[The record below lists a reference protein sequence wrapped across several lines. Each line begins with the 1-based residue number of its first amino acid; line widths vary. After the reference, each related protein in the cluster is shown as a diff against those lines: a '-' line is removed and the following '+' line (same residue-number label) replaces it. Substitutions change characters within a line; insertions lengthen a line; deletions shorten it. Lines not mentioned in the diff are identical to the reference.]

1 MLSEKINRLKNMI
14 FNDQLAWSR
23 QSGVPF
29 ILIAINESEQLYLQP
44 KLEDIQ
50 QDGQTQGYQ
59 VIIVNIEELLYQLLL
74 EDENGDLTE
83 IYEFEKDEYL
93 EFMGEMQNTMLK
105 LLYECILAKTEQLG
119 TNGRILFTR
128 VGSTAPHFRF
138 IQLLSKLENKVSIP
152 LCFFVPGTV
161 SSTRFI
167 MLDDID
173 ISGSRA
179 FYL

>member
-1 MLSEKINRLKNMI
+1 MI
-14 FNDQLAWSR
+14 FNNQLAWSR
-23 QSGVPF
+23 QTGVPF

-50 QDGQTQGYQ
+50 QDGKTQGYQ
-59 VIIVNIEELLYQLLL
+59 VVIVNLEELIYQLLFK
-74 EDENGDLTE
+74 DENGDLNE
-83 IYEFEKDEYL
+83 IYKFEMEEFI
-93 EFMGEMQNTMLK
+93 EFMEEMQNTMLK
-105 LLYECILAKTEQLG
+105 LLYEWILEKAEQIG
-119 TNGRILFTR
+119 ANGRIIFTR

-138 IQLLSKLENKVSIP
+138 IQLLSKLENKISIP

>member
-1 MLSEKINRLKNMI
+1 MI

-29 ILIAINESEQLYLQP
+29 ILIAINESEQLYLLP

-83 IYEFEKDEYL
+83 IYEFEKEDYPEFL
-93 EFMGEMQNTMLK
+93 EEIQNTMLK
-105 LLYECILAKTEQLG
+105 LLYEWIIEKSEQLG
-119 TNGRILFTR
+119 INGRILFTR

-138 IQLLSKLENKVSIP
+138 IQLLSKLENKIVIP

-161 SSTRFI
+161 SSTKFI
-167 MLDDID
+167 MLDDVD

>member
-1 MLSEKINRLKNMI
+1 MLSEKINRLKSMI
-14 FNDQLAWSR
+14 FNNQLAWSR

-29 ILIAINESEQLYLQP
+29 ILFAINESEQLYLQP
-44 KLEDIQ
+44 KLEEIQ
-50 QDGQTQGYQ
+50 QDGKTQGYQ
-59 VIIVNIEELLYQLLL
+59 VLIVNIEQLLYQLLL
-74 EDENGDLTE
+74 KDENGDLTE
-83 IYEFEKDEYL
+83 MYKFEKDDYK
-93 EFMGEMQNTMLK
+93 EFMEEMQNTMLK
-105 LLYECILAKTEQLG
+105 LLYEWILKKAEQIG
-119 TNGRILFTR
+119 TNGRIIFTR

-138 IQLLSKLENKVSIP
+138 IQLLSKLENKVLIP

-167 MLDDID
+167 MLDDVD

>member
-1 MLSEKINRLKNMI
+1 MI

-29 ILIAINESEQLYLQP
+29 ILVAINESEQLYLLP

-83 IYEFEKDEYL
+83 IYEFEKEHYPEFL
-93 EFMGEMQNTMLK
+93 EEIQNTMLK
-105 LLYECILAKTEQLG
+105 LLYEWIIKKAEQLG
-119 TNGRILFTR
+119 INGRILFTR
-128 VGSTAPHFRF
+128 VGSTATHLRF
-138 IQLLSKLENKVSIP
+138 IQLLSKLENKILIP

-161 SSTRFI
+161 SSTKFI